1 MTIQTIVIEDE
12 EKSMHVICDLIQ
24 QFAADLALSGTSD
37 SVEKSVQLIESQAPQ
52 LVILDIQIAD
62 GTGFDV
68 LRKLSS
74 RNFELICIT
83 AYDNYAVEAFRFAAI
98 DYLLKPIG
106 IPEFKEAVDR
116 ARKRIL
122 EKNKQQ
128 HMDTLLYN
136 LALQGGQDRKL
147 CIATLNGC
155 EFIDLKE
162 IVWCNAEGTYTA
174 FHLANNVKLISS
186 RHLGFYEDLLCA
198 NNFCRI
204 HNTSIIN
211 LRFIKSYIK
220 GKNGYVIMANGAR
233 LEIAQRRKGD
243 FLGRF

>member
-12 EKSMHVICDLIQ
+12 AKSMHVICDLIE
-24 QFAADLALSGTSD
+24 QFTTDLALIGTAD
-37 SVEKSVQLIESQAPQ
+37 SVEKSVRLIESRSPH
-52 LVILDIQIAD
+52 LVVLDIQIAD

-68 LRKLSS
+68 LRKLSY

-83 AYDNYAVEAFRFAAI
+83 AYDNYAVEAFRFSAI

-116 ARKRIL
+116 ARKRIM
-122 EKNKQQ
+122 EKDKQQ
-128 HMDTLLYN
+128 QIDALLYN
-136 LALQGGQDRKL
+136 LSLQNTQDRKIG
-147 CIATLNGC
+147 IATLSGC
-155 EFIDLKE
+155 EFVDLKE
-162 IVWCNAEGTYTA
+162 IIWCNADGNYTT

-186 RHLGFYEDLLCA
+186 RHLGSYEGLLCA
-198 NNFCRI
+198 NNFFRI

-211 LRFIKSYIK
+211 LRFIKSYVK

-243 FLGRF
+243 FLDRF